1 MNTTNSFEEG
11 KVILINKPL
20 GWTSFD
26 VIRKIKTDIF
36 PSRLNLSINK
46 LKNFSIVLSNDIGE
60 EVVIGYDKKDNKYY
74 IDRIKSGKTDFQ
86 KDFAAKHTAPRLT
99 NDQSLS
105 MSLIIDASSVEL
117 FADNGLTVMTEIFFP
132 NQPYNQVHIQ
142 SPDNVMI
149 KKLEYSNLKSIW
161 K

>member
-1 MNTTNSFEEG
+1 M
-11 KVILINKPL
+11 
-20 GWTSFD
+20 
-26 VIRKIKTDIF
+26 
-36 PSRLNLSINK
+36 
-46 LKNFSIVLSNDIGE
+46 
-60 EVVIGYDKKDNKYY
+60 VIGYDKKDNKYY